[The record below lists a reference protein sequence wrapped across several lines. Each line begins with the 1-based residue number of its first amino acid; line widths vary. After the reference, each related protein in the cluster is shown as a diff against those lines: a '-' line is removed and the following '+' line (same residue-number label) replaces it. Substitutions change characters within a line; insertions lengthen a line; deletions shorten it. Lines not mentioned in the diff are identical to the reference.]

1 MQATFRINYL
11 NITPNQK
18 MFNYS
23 TGSLI
28 IYESLTIFINCIFI
42 DSEDD
47 SPPPPVPTRPEN
59 TRSIHTKSLLI
70 PQNMPIIE
78 HKEPKTVRIDENGIK
93 RRSGKKEDEAE
104 KMRAVLKILR
114 TIVSV
119 GDPDLKYENYQKIGQ
134 GASGTVYTAE
144 EIATGRQV

>member
-1 MQATFRINYL
+1 
-11 NITPNQK
+11 
-18 MFNYS
+18 
-23 TGSLI
+23 
-28 IYESLTIFINCIFI
+28 
-42 DSEDD
+42 
-47 SPPPPVPTRPEN
+47 
-59 TRSIHTKSLLI
+59 
-70 PQNMPIIE
+70 MPIIE